1 MSIKLDKT
9 VVLVGLMGAGKTTV
23 GSRLAKNLNVEFADS
38 DQEISEAAGCSVSDI
53 FAIHGE
59 EIFRDLELR
68 VMTRLL
74 NNPPHV
80 LATGGGA
87 FINPKIRKLIKENAI
102 SIWLKADVNTLVERV
117 SRKNTRPLL
126 EAGDKHQILEKLMEE
141 RYPIYAGAD
150 EVVESGK
157 GSHEKIVQTIIQGL
171 SK

>member
-1 MSIKLDKT
+1 
-9 VVLVGLMGAGKTTV
+9 
-23 GSRLAKNLNVEFADS
+23 
-38 DQEISEAAGCSVSDI
+38 
-53 FAIHGE
+53 
-59 EIFRDLELR
+59 
-68 VMTRLL
+68 
-74 NNPPHV
+74 
-80 LATGGGA
+80 
-87 FINPKIRKLIKENAI
+87 
-102 SIWLKADVNTLVERV
+102 V

>member
-102 SIWLKADVNTLVERV
+102 SICLR
-117 SRKNTRPLL
+117 R
-126 EAGDKHQILEKLMEE
+126 M
-141 RYPIYAGAD
+141 
-150 EVVESGK
+150 
-157 GSHEKIVQTIIQGL
+157 
-171 SK
+171 